1 MSPAFSRKRD
11 ALTSRWRLG
20 TFVRLGPSASD
31 TLLFATPGPSCQLGP
46 SFPSISPQPRLGT
59 GKLGILLCYWFPL
72 GPRSLGLRGKHV
84 SVRSCLPPTRH
95 PLRERRSGTGAH
107 VQEKANLEARKPWAA
122 APTCPAEARLE
133 AADEVPGPR
142 ACWGRPN
149 TKQQQQAR
157 SRVLQWER
165 RKQDTWVL
173 SPALQRRALTAPCA
187 RGWTEAGRWGQW
199 LIIRL
204 PRRIA
209 TTKRF
214 LGYLSTSDL
223 LSQNLQGWCPGNL
236 YISKLSGRFLRSVGT
251 KNHWTP

>member
-1 MSPAFSRKRD
+1 MAGGGITRNHWCILEIQDVLFS
-11 ALTSRWRLG
+11 LS
-20 TFVRLGPSASD
+20 
-31 TLLFATPGPSCQLGP
+31 LFL
-46 SFPSISPQPRLGT
+46 
-59 GKLGILLCYWFPL
+59 PL
-72 GPRSLGLRGKHV
+72 
-84 SVRSCLPPTRH
+84 
-95 PLRERRSGTGAH
+95 
-107 VQEKANLEARKPWAA
+107 
-122 APTCPAEARLE
+122 
-133 AADEVPGPR
+133 
-142 ACWGRPN
+142 GRPN

-173 SPALQRRALTAPCA
+173 SPALQPRALTAPCA